1 MAVRVAPFE
10 PAAGP
15 VSPAAA
21 DAAETVPAGT
31 RLRLAAWAVG
41 AAAILGAAVV
51 IAWELAAA
59 RVPQQRAAL
68 EDLIREQTGLD
79 VTFRELSVRWGWY
92 GPEAVFDHVVL
103 GEPGGGGALLRA
115 PKLVVGLDAWR
126 MVRSGEFAAG
136 RITLVEPDIDL
147 AAGARTARTNSS
159 RSARE
164 AASSAGARLLSR
176 WRGGRIDLEGGTL
189 HWPLPGSAAPVT
201 VNVRYAQ
208 LRRLAPAWDAD
219 VELLLPA
226 TLGERAHLAVHMRGE
241 SAAPHALSGTLTFD
255 GRRLELAAWR
265 AVARDPP
272 LERYLP
278 EGGVGNLE
286 LSAEFADGRLLR
298 TEGKLLAEGLEWRSP
313 PVAGT
318 EAFGVGRLRGEWRL
332 ARDGAEWRLEA
343 RAQESTQE
351 SGKAA
356 AATVDA
362 SIEVATDGSTAHG
375 RVEGAPLPLVAAVAR
390 GYAPQLPLSKVRL
403 EGVAREILF
412 DFSARH
418 PAGERLKTSAQLEDL
433 AVASP
438 AGELALGGLTAHV
451 SGVDARLT
459 ADLHSSAAQLRAGGE
474 QAVSLDGLAV
484 AARLA
489 IDAQRGG
496 WQLKT
501 EELSISRA
509 DLALAASGALGA
521 EGSGA
526 TRLSAHVALR
536 QADVAELARLVG
548 PAALAA
554 LAPGASQLTAG
565 RIENADL
572 EWRGLLDSARPW
584 SGAGSEFRGAFE
596 LRDATLTGSD
606 SWPDVRHLD
615 AHVDW
620 RGPRLHAAVEA
631 GDAGT
636 FQLAA
641 ASADWDALGARP
653 LHLEALLT
661 ASAQPALAWLR
672 AHPQLAAYAP
682 GMQDVD
688 LRGDTLLDVDVIV
701 PASSGAAARARH
713 APRARSRITALLDGV
728 QLRAVAGLPPI
739 GALHGTLAYAAG
751 HLQPSQLTGQ
761 WLGGPVTLGIAE
773 RRDSDGTALTISG
786 RGLADARQALRAAG
800 AHDDRLEGHA
810 EWSALLTFLP
820 GSDSASSRWRLRADS
835 SLMDVSSRL
844 PEPFAKAEGLALP
857 LHVEVQAG
865 AVSGQLRLALGERLR
880 AAAAL
885 NRSGDLWRIERGAV
899 RLASTAPALPA
910 EPQLL
915 LEGRMSRLD
924 LLPLLALWRQAG
936 QDAALPPLRA
946 RLSAAQLTAGT
957 RSFAEVSVAAEATPR
972 GGRLELESPEIS
984 GTTSWPAVVDAEHP
998 ARVGL
1003 SRLNLTQPDDAVLG
1017 AGLAAAIG
1025 PAVGLS
1031 IDDLQW
1037 QGRSLGSLRAQLA
1050 TGPESF
1056 DAIGLE
1062 LAGPSGESEGS
1073 VHCRDAACRVRFSLD
1088 SRDAA
1093 ATLRAFG
1100 FRPDLTA
1107 SHARLEGE
1115 LQWPQQGA
1123 PSLATLDG
1131 RLHMQLEQGVTRS
1144 GAAGAGGS
1152 PFALLIVPALTAG
1165 LRAENRDGILPEL
1178 GFSRLTADFAVHGG
1192 QATTS
1197 NLHFD
1202 GDAEILVRG
1211 RTGLLGHDYDE
1222 QAWILR
1228 GEERLPAAVRRLG
1241 ATPKVAAVW
1250 LSLRELFSGPAADR
1264 TRAALRL
1271 RGTWEE
1277 PLVISAD

>member
-1 MAVRVAPFE
+1 MRVAPFE

-15 VSPAAA
+15 VTPAA

-41 AAAILGAAVV
+41 GAAILGAALV

-68 EDLIREQTGLD
+68 EELIREQTGLD

-92 GPEAVFDHVVL
+92 GPEAGFDHVVL

-147 AAGARTARTNSS
+147 AAGARTARTNSP

-176 WRGGRIDLEGGTL
+176 WRGGRIDLEGGTI

-201 VNVRYAQ
+201 VNVRHAR
-208 LRRLAPAWDAD
+208 LSRLAPAWDAD

-226 TLGERAHLAVHMRGE
+226 TLGERVHLAVHMRGE
-241 SAAPHALSGTLTFD
+241 FPARPALSGTLNFD

-265 AVARDPP
+265 AVARDPA
-272 LERYLP
+272 LTRYLP
-278 EGGVGNLE
+278 EGGLGNLE
-286 LSAEFADGRLLR
+286 LSAEFADGRLVR
-298 TEGKLLAEGLEWRSP
+298 TEGKVLAEGLEWRSP
-313 PVAGT
+313 PVART
-318 EAFGVGRLRGEWRL
+318 EAFGVERLRGEWRL

-343 RAQESTQE
+343 RAVE

-362 SIEVATDGSTAHG
+362 SIDVATDGSTAHG
-375 RVEGAPLPLVAAVAR
+375 RVEGAPLPLLAAVAR

-403 EGVAREILF
+403 EGVAREIVF
-412 DFSARH
+412 DFNARR

-438 AGELALGGLTAHV
+438 AGELELGGLTAHV
-451 SGVDARLT
+451 SGVDARVT
-459 ADLHSSAAQLRAGGE
+459 ADLHASAAQLRAGGG

-489 IDAQRGG
+489 IDTQHGG

-509 DLALAASGALGA
+509 DLALAASGVLGA
-521 EGSGA
+521 EGAG
-526 TRLSAHVALR
+526 TPRLSAHVDLR
-536 QADVAELARLVG
+536 RVDVAELARLVG

-554 LAPGASQLTAG
+554 LAPGASQLSAG

-572 EWRGLLDSARPW
+572 EWRGLIDGAWPW
-584 SGAGSEFRGAFE
+584 SGTGSEFRGAFE

-606 SWPDVRHLD
+606 SWPDVSHLD

-620 RGPRLHAAVEA
+620 HGPRLHAAIEA

-688 LRGDTLLDVDVIV
+688 LRGDTLLDVDVTV
-701 PASSGAAARARH
+701 PTSAGATPRSRP

-728 QLRAVAGLPPI
+728 QMRAVAGLPPI
-739 GALHGTLAYAAG
+739 EALHGTLAYAAG
-751 HLQPSQLTGQ
+751 HLQPSQLTGE
-761 WLGGPVTLGIAE
+761 WLGGPVSLGIAE

-800 AHDDRLEGHA
+800 AQDDRLEGHA

-835 SLMDVSSRL
+835 SLMGVSSRL

-865 AVSGQLRLALGERLR
+865 TDSGQLRLALGERLR

-885 NRSGDLWRIERGAV
+885 NRSGDLWRIERGAL
-899 RLASTAPALPA
+899 RLASTSPALPA

-915 LEGRMSRLD
+915 LEGRMSHLD

-936 QDAALPPLRA
+936 RDAALPALRA
-946 RLSAAQLTAGT
+946 RLSATQLTAGT
-957 RSFAEVSVAAEATPR
+957 RSFAEVSVAADATRR
-972 GGRLELESPEIS
+972 GGRLELESPEIA
-984 GTTSWPAVVDAEHP
+984 GTASWPAVVDEEHP
-998 ARVGL
+998 ARVRF
-1003 SRLNLTQPDDAVLG
+1003 SRLNLTHPDDAVLG
-1017 AGLAAAIG
+1017 AGLATAIG
-1025 PAVGLS
+1025 PAAELS

-1050 TGPESF
+1050 TGPDSF
-1056 DAIGLE
+1056 DATGLE

-1093 ATLRAFG
+1093 ATLSAFG

-1131 RLHMQLEQGVTRS
+1131 RLHMQLEQGVTHTGAAS
-1144 GAAGAGGS
+1144 GA

-1165 LRAENRDGILPEL
+1165 LRAESRDGILPQL
-1178 GFSRLTADFAVHGG
+1178 GFSRLTADFAVHEG

-1211 RTGLLGHDYDE
+1211 RAGLLGHDYDE

-1264 TRAALRL
+1264 ARAALRL

-1277 PLVISAD
+1277 PLVTSAD